1 MTDSNPAVMERRRT
15 ALEVIAQVS
24 GKRAA
29 ELGEGDDLV
38 ADLGIES
45 PEALRM
51 LVELEERL
59 GVEISD
65 EDAAAMNSVGDI
77 LGYVGRLGG

>member
-1 MTDSNPAVMERRRT
+1 MTDQHRT

-24 GKRAA
+24 GKPATS
-29 ELGEGDDLV
+29 LTPQDDLV

-65 EDAAAMNSVGDI
+65 EEAAAMNSVGDI
-77 LGYVGRLGG
+77 LGYVDRLAD